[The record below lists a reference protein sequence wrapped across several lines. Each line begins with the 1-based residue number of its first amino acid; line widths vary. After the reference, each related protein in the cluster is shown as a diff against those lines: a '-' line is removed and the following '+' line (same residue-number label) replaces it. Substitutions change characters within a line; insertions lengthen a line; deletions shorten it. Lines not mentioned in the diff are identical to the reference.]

1 MLERGIMIR
10 RLKSEVLKEL
20 PAKRRQKIVVS
31 TDPHTMRKIGQI
43 LKRIKNWDDKI
54 KETGQKG
61 DGMLKALAEDFDQ
74 FIKGADINEDPTL
87 QAIDDKYSYLLNA
100 YSLTGL
106 AKVRGVIEFLENLI
120 ENKVKFIIFAHH
132 YDVMDAIEDFVV
144 KKKIAYIRIDGQ
156 IEATKRYEAVR
167 KF

>member
-1 MLERGIMIR
+1 
-10 RLKSEVLKEL
+10 
-20 PAKRRQKIVVS
+20 
-31 TDPHTMRKIGQI
+31 
-43 LKRIKNWDDKI
+43 
-54 KETGQKG
+54 
-61 DGMLKALAEDFDQ
+61 
-74 FIKGADINEDPTL
+74 
-87 QAIDDKYSYLLNA
+87 
-100 YSLTGL
+100 
-106 AKVRGVIEFLENLI
+106 VIEFLENLI